1 MTNTVSRWLASALL
15 AAGLTGAASGSTT
28 LVFSEPDFVWHHTGG
43 LATPYHIWVAGD
55 YWAQAFPGTTQ
66 GVTDEMWLTLFVNSN
81 YLTSGNQLNLDVI
94 LNSNVVGSF
103 SIPSG
108 ATGMQT
114 YHFSFSPMVGPD
126 YSIQLLATN
135 TVPPLGGSVSI
146 GLNGQSY
153 VTLVPE
159 PAPLALLAFGLLRR
173 RPR

>member
-1 MTNTVSRWLASALL
+1 MTNRASLWPALTVLIVA
-15 AAGLTGAASGSTT
+15 LTGPASGATT
-28 LVFSEPDFVWHHTGG
+28 LFFSEPDFVWHHSGG

-55 YWAQAFPGTTQ
+55 YWAQTFPATSQ
-66 GVTDEMWLTLFVNSN
+66 PLADEMWLTLFVNSN
-81 YLTSGNQLNLDVI
+81 YLTAGNQLNLDVI
-94 LNSNVVGSF
+94 LNWNVVGSL

-108 ATGMQT
+108 ATGTQT
-114 YHFSFSPMVGPD
+114 YHFTFSPMLGPD

-146 GLNGQSY
+146 GLDQRSY

-159 PAPLALLAFGLLRR
+159 PASLALLTCVLLCR